1 MKSTK
6 ILWIIIMII
15 GLFWVYYLFLANK
28 FFPKKELIVPDV
40 VGLTEPQMEEV
51 LNENKVKYNIFYVD
65 GEQAIVQKTFP
76 KAGSKIYET
85 YYIDV
90 YVYNKMPK
98 YYEDFTGL
106 LFDDEIKNI
115 ENFCKN
121 YDLLYKVVYV
131 VDNSYPQGQIIWQ
144 SLTSD
149 DVIKSGDELVFKV
162 VINDDYIQMP
172 NLAGMNIIDAM
183 KLLDKFQLNYNVI
196 YYYAPIQEDT
206 VVFQSVLEGTLIK
219 KGNAYSFD
227 IYVSKGMPSDVST
240 ISLVEFVDIL
250 QQLNYEYEVIYVDS
264 TLKSDNII
272 KINYGNGIEI
282 YVAKQEKVCR
292 EE

>member
-40 VGLTEPQMEEV
+40 VGLTELQMEEV

-90 YVYNKMPK
+90 YIYNKMPK

-131 VDNSYPQGQIIWQ
+131 VDNNYPQGQIIWQ

-282 YVAKQEKVCR
+282 YVAK
-292 EE
+292 

>member
-1 MKSTK
+1 
-6 ILWIIIMII
+6 MII

-131 VDNSYPQGQIIWQ
+131 VNNSYPQGQIIWQ

-282 YVAKQEKVCR
+282 YVAK
-292 EE
+292 

>member
-264 TLKSDNII
+264 TLKGDNII
-272 KINYGNGIEI
+272 KISYGNGIEI
-282 YVAKQEKVCR
+282 YVAK
-292 EE
+292 

>member
-1 MKSTK
+1 
-6 ILWIIIMII
+6 MII

-40 VGLTEPQMEEV
+40 VGLTELQMEEV

-264 TLKSDNII
+264 TLKGDNII
-272 KINYGNGIEI
+272 KISYGNGIEI
-282 YVAKQEKVCR
+282 YVAK
-292 EE
+292 

>member
-40 VGLTEPQMEEV
+40 VGLTELQMEEV

-172 NLAGMNIIDAM
+172 NLVGMNIIDAM

-272 KINYGNGIEI
+272 KISYGNGIEI
-282 YVAKQEKVCR
+282 YVAK
-292 EE
+292 

>member
-196 YYYAPIQEDT
+196 YYYAPIQEDI

-264 TLKSDNII
+264 TLKGDNII
-272 KINYGNGIEI
+272 KISYGNGIEI
-282 YVAKQEKVCR
+282 YVAK
-292 EE
+292 

>member
-15 GLFWVYYLFLANK
+15 GLFWLYYLFLANK

-272 KINYGNGIEI
+272 KISYGNGIEI
-282 YVAKQEKVCR
+282 YVAK
-292 EE
+292 

>member
-1 MKSTK
+1 
-6 ILWIIIMII
+6 MII

-264 TLKSDNII
+264 TLKGDNII
-272 KINYGNGIEI
+272 KISYGNGIEI
-282 YVAKQEKVCR
+282 YVAK
-292 EE
+292 

>member
-1 MKSTK
+1 
-6 ILWIIIMII
+6 MII

-264 TLKSDNII
+264 TLKGDNII
-272 KINYGNGIEI
+272 KISYSNGIEI
-282 YVAKQEKVCR
+282 YVAK
-292 EE
+292 

>member
-1 MKSTK
+1 
-6 ILWIIIMII
+6 MII

-51 LNENKVKYNIFYVD
+51 LNEHKVKYNIFYVD

-282 YVAKQEKVCR
+282 YVAK
-292 EE
+292 

>member
-144 SLTSD
+144 SLTND

-206 VVFQSVLEGTLIK
+206 VVFQSVLEGALIK

-272 KINYGNGIEI
+272 KISYGNGIEI
-282 YVAKQEKVCR
+282 YVAK
-292 EE
+292 

>member
-206 VVFQSVLEGTLIK
+206 VIFQSVLEGALIK

-282 YVAKQEKVCR
+282 YVAK
-292 EE
+292 

>member
-264 TLKSDNII
+264 TLKGDNII
-272 KINYGNGIEI
+272 KISYSNGIEI
-282 YVAKQEKVCR
+282 YVAK
-292 EE
+292 

>member
-272 KINYGNGIEI
+272 KISYGNGIEI
-282 YVAKQEKVCR
+282 YVAK
-292 EE
+292 

>member
-106 LFDDEIKNI
+106 LFDYEIKNI

-282 YVAKQEKVCR
+282 YVAK
-292 EE
+292 

>member
-1 MKSTK
+1 
-6 ILWIIIMII
+6 MII

-196 YYYAPIQEDT
+196 YYYAPIQEDI

-264 TLKSDNII
+264 TLKGDNII
-272 KINYGNGIEI
+272 KISYGNGIEI
-282 YVAKQEKVCR
+282 YVAK
-292 EE
+292 

>member
-40 VGLTEPQMEEV
+40 VGLTELQMEEV

-264 TLKSDNII
+264 TLKGDNII
-272 KINYGNGIEI
+272 KISYGNGIEI
-282 YVAKQEKVCR
+282 YVAK
-292 EE
+292 

>member
-172 NLAGMNIIDAM
+172 NLVGMNIIDAM

-272 KINYGNGIEI
+272 KISYGNGIEI
-282 YVAKQEKVCR
+282 YVAK
-292 EE
+292 

>member
-40 VGLTEPQMEEV
+40 VGLTELQMEEV

-121 YDLLYKVVYV
+121 YDLLYKVV
-131 VDNSYPQGQIIWQ
+131 
-144 SLTSD
+144 
-149 DVIKSGDELVFKV
+149 
-162 VINDDYIQMP
+162 
-172 NLAGMNIIDAM
+172 
-183 KLLDKFQLNYNVI
+183 
-196 YYYAPIQEDT
+196 
-206 VVFQSVLEGTLIK
+206 
-219 KGNAYSFD
+219 
-227 IYVSKGMPSDVST
+227 
-240 ISLVEFVDIL
+240 
-250 QQLNYEYEVIYVDS
+250 
-264 TLKSDNII
+264 
-272 KINYGNGIEI
+272 
-282 YVAKQEKVCR
+282 
-292 EE
+292 

>member
-264 TLKSDNII
+264 TLKSYNII

-282 YVAKQEKVCR
+282 YVAK
-292 EE
+292 

>member
-282 YVAKQEKVCR
+282 YVAK
-292 EE
+292 

>member
-1 MKSTK
+1 
-6 ILWIIIMII
+6 MII

-282 YVAKQEKVCR
+282 YVAK
-292 EE
+292 